1 MLTDFKLVFLQE
13 NEMKKLVVSLAL
25 VFAVFALFGAKPEF
39 EVIKPAKPVTVK
51 SMPAFVE
58 HKLPALI
65 SLKSPLFKGSIQ
77 NSNTISGTSIHRVS
91 WSYNGIPVEG
101 RFTVIKEKEGKILD
115 IVNGMNDFSLSTKPA
130 LTAEKAALALAER
143 IYGGSIKNPDFISK
157 LVIIEDAGNYKLA
170 YRVRFRPSSP
180 VDGRFFYVDAN
191 SGRVLRTGNLI
202 KYAANTAKVYDENP
216 VSTPDPIEVELLWV
230 GDDAEGKLSAAAD
243 EKGLR
248 KVISANCPDEGETF
262 DYYGYRVPRC
272 TIKQLANKEENE
284 SFIYEDWDKGLS
296 YKFDVE
302 DIYPEIALYYH
313 ITKIY
318 NYLAGLGLDE
328 YTELPNHKGEN
339 PIMGIANFQMMA
351 YSGRNITLQPMDNA
365 FFSKYDPYFADM
377 FYGDFEYNK
386 SDALVFG
393 QGTNADFSY
402 DGDVVY
408 HEFGHGV
415 VDGIAQFAYEGWPDK
430 YGFSNE
436 IMGMNEGMADVFSF
450 IITEDP
456 CLAEYVAKGVGQM
469 GGAVNLDGT
478 LCLRTTT
485 NTKLVNEDFNGES
498 HNDGLPLVG
507 AHWEIYEKMLEKG
520 FTKDDFARIFLTA
533 LLSVP
538 HNKIGYK
545 EWGKLMVKA
554 TEECVAAGLKND
566 VEQILTDRN
575 YFEEVRARNV
585 MNKTDYFYMGGVGDG
600 RYTAS
605 TNTVEIEEDGVTTE
619 LSPMYVQLYFDV
631 PECIDTLTITGIPYG
646 ESGDQRYV
654 PELTAFV
661 REGQPVLWNVNDYP
675 VTVKYD
681 KVVESEDSGTWIFTD
696 LKPGQRYYISFVNK
710 GPAGLLYNP
719 KAKTSWKS
727 ETECGAE
734 TDPEEESD
742 SEETETDADGE
753 ISENDG
759 EISDDDMYGD
769 DETPKKKKSSGCS
782 MILF

>member
-1 MLTDFKLVFLQE
+1 
-13 NEMKKLVVSLAL
+13 MKKLVISLAL

-39 EVIKPAKPVTVK
+39 EVIKPAKPITVK
-51 SMPAFVE
+51 NMPAFVE

-77 NSNTISGTSIHRVS
+77 NSNTISGTAIHRVS
-91 WSYNGIPVEG
+91 WSYNGIPVVG
-101 RFTVIKEKEGKILD
+101 KYTVIKEKDGKVVD
-115 IVNGMNDFSLSTKPA
+115 IINGMDNFSIDTKPA
-130 LTAEKAALALAER
+130 LSAEQAALALA
-143 IYGGSIKNPDFISK
+143 GKQFGKKNPDFISN
-157 LVIIEDAGNYKLA
+157 LVIISNGDGYRLA
-170 YRVRFRPSSP
+170 YRVRFRPMSP

-191 SGRVLRTGNLI
+191 NGRVLRTGNLV
-202 KYAANTAKVYDENP
+202 KFASNKAKVFDENP
-216 VSTPDPIEVELLWV
+216 VSTPDPIEVDLLWV

-262 DYYGYRVPRC
+262 DYYGYQIPRC
-272 TIKQLANKEENE
+272 TIRQIANKEENE
-284 SFIYEDWDKGLS
+284 SFIYEDWTNGLN
-296 YKFDVE
+296 YKLDTD

-318 NYLAGLGLDE
+318 DYLANLGLEE
-328 YTELPNHKGEN
+328 YTELPNHKGTN

-351 YSGRNITLQPMDNA
+351 QSGRSIKLQPMDNA
-365 FFSKYDPYFADM
+365 FFSKYDPYFAEM
-377 FYGDFEYNK
+377 FYGDFEYNE

-393 QGTNADFSY
+393 QGTKADFSY

-469 GGAVNLDGT
+469 GGAVNLDGK

-485 NTKLVNEDFNGES
+485 NPNMVNEDFNGEA

-507 AHWEIYEKMLEKG
+507 AHWEIYQKMLEKG

-538 HNKIGYK
+538 NSEIGYK

-554 TEECVAAGLKND
+554 TGESVAADLKND
-566 VEQILTDRN
+566 VEQILSDRG
-575 YFEEVRARNV
+575 YFEEIRARDV
-585 MNKTDYFYMGGVGDG
+585 MNPTDYFYMGGVGDG

-605 TNTVEIEEDGVTTE
+605 TNTVEIDEDDLITE
-619 LSPMYVQLYFDV
+619 VSPMYVQLYFDV

-646 ESGDQRYV
+646 ESGDQRYA

-661 REGQPVLWNVNDYP
+661 REGNPVLWKVDDYP
-675 VTVKYD
+675 ATVKYD
-681 KVVESEDSGTWIFTD
+681 KSVESEDGSTWIFPN
-696 LKPGQRYYISFVNK
+696 LESGKRYYISFVNR

-719 KAKTSWKS
+719 KAKASWKS
-727 ETECGAE
+727 ETECGAPDPAE
-734 TDPEEESD
+734 TGDEEPA
-742 SEETETDADGE
+742 TDADEE
-753 ISENDG
+753 ISGDG
-759 EISDDDMYGD
+759 DEISDDDIYSD
-769 DETPKKKKSSGCS
+769 DEPKKEKKSSGCS
-782 MILF
+782 MTLF